1 MKDFF
6 TTIPKIGSVTIE
18 HVFYEYKKPTLFV
31 LKDRNQTRYLCS
43 CCKLDEEWLVAQI
56 STRTLI
62 DLIDNKIT
70 LADVFKTANNKLPLS
85 WDDENLTIQPRIEP
99 DMYPAPNTRLDLSNQ
114 KDAKQYK
121 TYLQTVAL
129 SHKPQ

>member
-6 TTIPKIGSVTIE
+6 QTIPRIGSVTIE

-43 CCKLDEEWLVAQI
+43 CCKLDEKWLVAQI

-62 DLIDNKIT
+62 DLIENKIT
-70 LADVFKTANNKLPLS
+70 LDTVFKNTNNKLPLS

>member
-6 TTIPKIGSVTIE
+6 TNIPRIGAVTIE

-31 LKDRNQTRYLCS
+31 LKDSNQTRYLCS

-62 DLIDNKIT
+62 DLIENKIT
-70 LADVFKTANNKLPLS
+70 LDAVFKTANPTLPLS
-85 WDDENLTIQPRIEP
+85 WDGENLTIQPRIEP

>member
-1 MKDFF
+1 M
-6 TTIPKIGSVTIE
+6 
-18 HVFYEYKKPTLFV
+18 Y
-31 LKDRNQTRYLCS
+31 LKTAI
-43 CCKLDEEWLVAQI
+43 KLDIFAHAANW
-56 STRTLI
+56 T
-62 DLIDNKIT
+62 IT
-70 LADVFKTANNKLPLS
+70 LDTVFKNANNKLPLS
-85 WDDENLTIQPRIEP
+85 WDGENLTIQPRIEP

>member
-1 MKDFF
+1 MRAFF
-6 TTIPKIGSVTIE
+6 TNIPRIGTVTIE

-62 DLIDNKIT
+62 DLIENKIT
-70 LADVFKTANNKLPLS
+70 LDAVFKTANNKLPLS
-85 WDDENLTIQPRIEP
+85 WDGENLIALSHIEP

-114 KDAKQYK
+114 KDVRLYK

-129 SHKPQ
+129 SHKPK